1 MISCKYGRPLCSAYL
16 KGMPGAIEMFRTP
29 YRINLGFGAILIT
42 AALLLSSTAGSITDD
57 LQGYKP
63 IYSLGSGKDDWWIKY
78 PDQSQY
84 PDQRPRA
91 GLPVNHLPWVIEA
104 LQNKPVV
111 ILDHSE
117 NCKACKVQ
125 MRDLD
130 KVLDIYGKDV
140 IYYNITAMADGSG
153 DQRAF
158 EVLDTYCLNAAKP
171 TVPTTVV
178 LTLLSGADGNVE
190 IGWHTMDDA
199 MGEQIVTAYIKDA
212 IFYYRQ
218 NSANWNK

>member
-1 MISCKYGRPLCSAYL
+1 MS
-16 KGMPGAIEMFRTP
+16 RTP
-29 YRINLGFGAILIT
+29 CMINLGLGAILII
-42 AALLLSSTAGSITDD
+42 AVLLLAFTAGSVTDD

-91 GLPVNHLPWVIEA
+91 GFSVNHLPWIMEA
-104 LQNKPVV
+104 LKNKPAV

-117 NCKACKVQ
+117 DCKACKVQ

-130 KVLDIYGKDV
+130 KVLDIYGEDI
-140 IYYNITAMADGSG
+140 IYYNITAKADGSG
-153 DQRAF
+153 DQRAY
-158 EVLDTYCLNAAKP
+158 EILDTYCPNASKP

-178 LTLLSGADGNVE
+178 LTLLNDADGKVE

-199 MGEQIVTAYIKDA
+199 MGEQIVADYIKDA
-212 IFYYRQ
+212 IFYYQQ
-218 NSANWNK
+218 NSAQWNK

>member
-1 MISCKYGRPLCSAYL
+1 M
-16 KGMPGAIEMFRTP
+16 
-29 YRINLGFGAILIT
+29 INLGLGAISIT
-42 AALLLSSTAGSITDD
+42 AVLLLAFAAGSVTDD

-78 PDQSQY
+78 PDQSRD
-84 PDQRPRA
+84 PDNGFRA
-91 GLPVNHLPWVIEA
+91 GFSVNHLPWVIEA
-104 LQNKPVV
+104 LKNKPVV

-117 NCKACKVQ
+117 NCKSCKVQ
-125 MRDLD
+125 IRDLD
-130 KVLDIYGKDV
+130 RVLEIYGKDI
-140 IYYNITAMADGSG
+140 IYYNITAMEDGSG

-158 EVLDTYCLNAAKP
+158 EVFNTYCPNAAKP

-178 LTLLSGADGNVE
+178 LTLLSDADGKVE

-199 MGEQIVTAYIKDA
+199 MGEQIVAAYIKDA

-218 NSANWNK
+218 NSV

>member
-1 MISCKYGRPLCSAYL
+1 MSRKPFIISMRL
-16 KGMPGAIEMFRTP
+16 K
-29 YRINLGFGAILIT
+29 AILI
-42 AALLLSSTAGSITDD
+42 AAVLLLVYAAGSVTDD
-57 LQGYKP
+57 LQEYKP

-78 PDQSQY
+78 PDQSQD
-84 PDQRPRA
+84 PDQKPRA
-91 GLPVNHLPWVIEA
+91 GFPVNHLPWLIDA
-104 LQNKPVV
+104 LKNKPVV

-130 KVLDIYGKDV
+130 KVLDIYGKDI
-140 IYYNITAMADGSG
+140 IYYNITAMEDGSG
-153 DQRAF
+153 DQRAY
-158 EVLDTYCLNAAKP
+158 EVLYTYCLNAAKP

-178 LTLLSGADGNVE
+178 LTLLSDANGKVE

-199 MGEQIVTAYIKDA
+199 MGEQIVAAYIKDA

-218 NSANWNK
+218 NSA